1 MNIPARSTAL
11 AAAFVL
17 AVTTVSLA
25 VPAIGQSADT
35 AAIDGTW
42 EGPWYRGMSSGR
54 ATFQIK
60 DGGGSLQLTNG
71 ESFGDEARSLTKV
84 AFDGKSFRFQANG
97 GGGPLTAALTLNDKG
112 DQMKG
117 MGKYQGFGVR
127 FELTRVAK

>member
-1 MNIPARSTAL
+1 MKTRAVLCALGAAVAMAIVGLPRSSQAD
-11 AAAFVL
+11 
-17 AVTTVSLA
+17 
-25 VPAIGQSADT
+25 DT

-54 ATFQIK
+54 AMFRIQG
-60 DGGGSLQLTNG
+60 GGGSLQLTNG
-71 ESFGDEARSLTKV
+71 ESFGDEPRPLSKVSFDGRSL
-84 AFDGKSFRFQANG
+84 RFQVDAVS
-97 GGGPLTAALTLNDKG
+97 GPLTATLKLDERG